1 MANDARPTAFVTG
14 ASGFLGSELVRVLV
28 ARGYQVFGLAR
39 SVESTQHLRRAGAIA
54 IRGDLLVPGQWQDE
68 AAAHWVFH
76 IPPGAPA
83 RARSWRQDERLAH
96 TRVVMDR
103 HLLDAVAAGATR
115 RACVRRGLA
124 LLRSDRTASCY
135 RGRGVSVTCPLAL
148 PGARTRSPPRL
159 HHRRATDR
167 HGLAWVRLW

>member
-1 MANDARPTAFVTG
+1 VRELSLLPGALPLHTGHMANDARPTAFVTG

-39 SVESTQHLRRAGAIA
+39 SVESTQHLRRASAIA

-96 TRVVMDR
+96 TRAVMDR
-103 HLLDAVAAGATR
+103 APAG
-115 RACVRRGLA
+115 
-124 LLRSDRTASCY
+124 
-135 RGRGVSVTCPLAL
+135 RGRRRRSCPSCNLIEGL
-148 PGARTRSPPRL
+148 STQGPTRQLSYL
-159 HHRRATDR
+159 MC
-167 HGLAWVRLW
+167 L